1 MRGLKARG
9 RAGIQVSWGLVDQ
22 GFSSATNFGLTVI
35 AGRLVGPKGL
45 GVVYIGFS
53 LYLFVLSFQRALITD
68 PLVVSS
74 APLNA
79 TRREAAGRA
88 ALTLV
93 LTAGVVAT
101 ALMLLLS
108 RVVPGPVGRGLALFA
123 PWMVL
128 ALAQDFWRALLFR
141 NGKGAAAA
149 LNDGIWV
156 ASMVLVV
163 PIAWWTRSE
172 WAIVATWGV
181 GASLGGLLG
190 FAQTRMRPA
199 RPGVAWRWWR
209 EEASTLGRWLGLEN
223 ALLAAQ
229 GQVLIIVLAAVLGAR
244 DLGGLRAV
252 EAVFAPMS
260 LVGEAMGLP
269 GLPILSQS
277 LATSFTA
284 ARRWAVRL
292 SLITVALVLAYLLVA
307 GSVRTQL
314 LSFVFGDSF
323 DGFGYLVLPIGFA
336 QLVFA
341 FGSGFWL
348 LAKAASR
355 GRALVFARGIGSATA
370 LVAAS
375 TLASV
380 YGLMGAAWGL
390 ALGTCLGSGLISLLT
405 RRDVGP
411 RRAGPPDVEAADEGL
426 TPARL

>member
-1 MRGLKARG
+1 MRGLKAWG

-35 AGRLVGPKGL
+35 AGRLVGPNGL

-74 APLNA
+74 APLDA
-79 TRREAAGRA
+79 YVARGRRSRA
-88 ALTLV
+88 STLV
-93 LTAGVVAT
+93 LTGGVVAT

-108 RVVPGPVGRGLALFA
+108 TVVPGPVGRGLALFA

-141 NGKGAAAA
+141 NGRGRGGGPERRHLGGEHGAHRP
-149 LNDGIWV
+149 DR
-156 ASMVLVV
+156 
-163 PIAWWTRSE
+163 WWTRSE
-172 WAIVATWGV
+172 WAIVAT
-181 GASLGGLLG
+181 LGCRRLARRAVG
-190 FAQTRMRPA
+190 FAQTRMRPV

-223 ALLAAQ
+223 VPLAAQ

-244 DLGGLRAV
+244 DLGGLRVV

-307 GSVRTQL
+307 GRCAPSCSRSCSATPSTASATSSCRSGSPIVR
-314 LSFVFGDSF
+314 
-323 DGFGYLVLPIGFA
+323 IRER
-336 QLVFA
+336 
-341 FGSGFWL
+341 L
-348 LAKAASR
+348 LAPGQGRESRARPRARTRARIDDSACGGIDARRCVRPHGGGLGAGAGDLYRLGAHRAAHPSR
-355 GRALVFARGIGSATA
+355 
-370 LVAAS
+370 
-375 TLASV
+375 TL
-380 YGLMGAAWGL
+380 
-390 ALGTCLGSGLISLLT
+390 
-405 RRDVGP
+405 D
-411 RRAGPPDVEAADEGL
+411 RAGP
-426 TPARL
+426 ARRTSRPRTKGWLGRGP